1 MIWSLLKSWWTH
13 GIPVWN
19 KFHPLKNKS
28 MKLLIKFKI
37 HGVCLVLEIIN
48 LVLEVIKLVDICP
61 GTRNRMNLR
70 GTIFAIFGTN

>member
-1 MIWSLLKSWWTH
+1 
-13 GIPVWN
+13 
-19 KFHPLKNKS
+19 

-37 HGVCLVLEIIN
+37 HGVCLVLEIIK

-70 GTIFAIFGTN
+70 GTIFGTN

>member
-1 MIWSLLKSWWTH
+1 
-13 GIPVWN
+13 
-19 KFHPLKNKS
+19 

-37 HGVCLVLEIIN
+37 HGVCLALEIIN